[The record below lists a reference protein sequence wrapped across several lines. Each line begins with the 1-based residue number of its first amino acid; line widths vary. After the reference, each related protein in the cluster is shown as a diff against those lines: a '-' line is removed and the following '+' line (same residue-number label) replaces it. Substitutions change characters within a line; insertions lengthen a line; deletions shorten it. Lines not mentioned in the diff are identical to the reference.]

1 MVDGQL
7 FNNVSMLMSV
17 SKENGLTT
25 STVSVHLQE
34 ASGLETIVYTTL
46 QKVQQIM
53 LFFSILLMQ
62 LEQNTS
68 LRSQISVLKMKT
80 QATHFELELTLI

>member
-1 MVDGQL
+1 
-7 FNNVSMLMSV
+7 MSV

-25 STVSVHLQE
+25 NTVLDHLQ
-34 ASGLETIVYTTL
+34 AVSGLETIVYTTL
-46 QKVQQIM
+46 QEIQQIM
-53 LFFSILLMQ
+53 LFSSILLVQ

-68 LRSQISVLKMKT
+68 LHSQISVLKMKT

>member
-25 STVSVHLQE
+25 STVLVHLQGVF
-34 ASGLETIVYTTL
+34 GLETIVYTTL
-46 QKVQQIM
+46 QEVQQIM
-53 LFFSILLMQ
+53 LFSSILLAQ
-62 LEQNTS
+62 TEQDTG
-68 LRSQISVLKMKT
+68 LRSQISVLKMKA
-80 QATHFELELTLI
+80 QATHFELEL

>member
-1 MVDGQL
+1 
-7 FNNVSMLMSV
+7 MLMSV

-25 STVSVHLQE
+25 STVSVHLQG